1 MNARRRILIGAL
13 VAGVAGGGYLAIGTL
28 SKRALASPGV
38 APTVRTVRVQE
49 VHATTD
55 TAAQTFTGVVRA
67 RYESD
72 LSFRVGGKV
81 VTRLVEVG
89 SRVHPGQAIAR
100 LDPGDNSLAV
110 KEAEA
115 DVAAA
120 DAALRQSQIEYDRTV
135 RLVATNA
142 IAGAELDRVTAE
154 RDAARARRDRARA
167 GAQLSANRLAYCT
180 LTADSDGL
188 VTSLP
193 IEAGQVVAEG
203 QVVARVARAGQ
214 LEAAV
219 SIPENRVAAVRVG
232 VASVSFWSLQGAAQ
246 RAVLRELSPS
256 ADPVTRTYTARFTIE
271 DPKPEMSL
279 GMTATVSVMPDAPTE
294 GYSVALSALMRK
306 GNAPAVWVVDR
317 ASGHLTLTPVE
328 VIQYRQDT
336 AIIAG
341 GVKDGALVV
350 TAGVQKLD
358 AEMTVRPWE
367 PSR

>member
-13 VAGVAGGGYLAIGTL
+13 AAAVAGGGYFAFGAL
-28 SKRALASPGV
+28 SKRALASPSV

-49 VHATTD
+49 VHGSTD
-55 TAAQTFTGVVRA
+55 VSAQTFTGVVHA

-89 SRVHPGQAIAR
+89 TRVRAGQAIAR
-100 LDPGDNSLAV
+100 LDPGDNALAV
-110 KEAEA
+110 KEGEA
-115 DVAAA
+115 DLAAA
-120 DAALRQSQIEYDRTV
+120 DAALRQAQIEYDRTAK
-135 RLVATNA
+135 LVATNA

-154 RDAARARRDRARA
+154 RDSARARRERARA
-167 GAQLSANRLAYCT
+167 SANLSANRLAYCT
-180 LTADSDGL
+180 LKADSDGV

-203 QVVARVARAGQ
+203 QLVARVARDGQ
-214 LEAAV
+214 LEAVV
-219 SIPENRVAAVRVG
+219 SIPENRVAAVRAG
-232 VASVSFWSLQGAAQ
+232 VATVTFWSLQGAPR

-271 DPKPEMSL
+271 NPGTEIAL
-279 GMTATVSVMPDAPTE
+279 GMTATVSVMPATPSDGHP
-294 GYSVALSALMRK
+294 VPLSALLRK
-306 GNAPAVWVVDR
+306 GTSPAVWVVDR
-317 ASGHLTLTPVE
+317 ATGHLTLTPIE
-328 VIQYRQDT
+328 VVQYRQDT
-336 AIIAG
+336 AIVTG
-341 GVKDGALVV
+341 GVKDGALIV

-367 PSR
+367 PAR